1 MKNLG
6 TLILLILILTITQ
19 LYGQRM
25 EVFVG
30 GNKNTFYDR
39 SDQLY
44 SSSYSPAYGFSA
56 GVGIDSLVSGIF
68 KTRLTLQF
76 DSYGGDLEVDVG
88 GTSHAEV
95 IRASVRKSVIAF
107 TYFPFNFRLGKN
119 LDFNFGL
126 EYSRLIQE
134 KFSGTES
141 GFNPKN
147 GSFKYVL
154 NEKYDR
160 FSSRA
165 AIGFKVRLAYDFYLS
180 KTLAICPEYMA
191 FVGLS
196 PEFKVS
202 PASYV
207 KSFRH
212 FAGIGIR
219 KKLSRKKY

>member
-1 MKNLG
+1 MKNPG
-6 TLILLILILTITQ
+6 TLILLILFLTLTQ

-39 SDQLY
+39 SDQLH

-76 DSYGGDLEVDVG
+76 DSYGGYLEVSSG
-88 GTSHAEV
+88 GTSGAQHIQAN
-95 IRASVRKSVIAF
+95 VRKSVLSL
-107 TYFPFNFRLGKN
+107 TYFPFSFRFWKK

-141 GFNPKN
+141 GFNPYSPGYK
-147 GSFKYVL
+147 FDL
-154 NEKYDR
+154 TEKYNR
-160 FSSRA
+160 LSTKA
-165 AIGFKVRLAYDFYLS
+165 TIGLKVRLAYDFYLS
-180 KTLAICPEYMA
+180 KTLAICPEYMSYI
-191 FVGLS
+191 GLS
-196 PEFKVS
+196 PEFEVG
-202 PASYV
+202 PASNL
-207 KSFRH
+207 KSFRQ
-212 FAGIGIR
+212 FACIGIR
-219 KKLSRKKY
+219 KKLYHKN